1 MPLPRYEG
9 PMMNRASGG
18 TTSLSLALPLQMFA
32 GLVIGLVLAL
42 VWPAFAASL
51 QPIGTAFVEAI
62 RMIIIPLVV
71 ASVTLGTYKMG
82 RDIRQ
87 LGRVAA
93 ISFGWF
99 YFATFC
105 AIVIALVL
113 DGIFHPGVGVGLVPT
128 GKIPPNL
135 AVSIDWVKFLLDL
148 IPSNIIAVMAAQKLL
163 PTLVFSVL
171 FGVALAGVG
180 PQAKPVVDLLEAIMA
195 AMFRLTRWI
204 VALSPLAILAIMA
217 FLFATQ
223 GLAAVLGLAKLIG
236 LMYVG
241 LAIEIVIFCVMLK
254 GLGDRPLHVFRRI
267 LEPLLLAFTTR
278 SSEVTLPVHM
288 KILQEM
294 GIPNKIVSV
303 VLPLGYS
310 FNQDGSI
317 LYQALAGDPRN
328 GVDRDR
334 PSSRGDRVGRWGRRL
349 HGYGSHRGEC
359 ARQHGCHQA
368 GRPFWRPG
376 RDGRG
381 SASVRRT
388 RGLTRNRCAA
398 FSASRCCCCSHGRS
412 AKIAFAW
419 PGGSSSRAS
428 CCNSPSRSCF

>member
-1 MPLPRYEG
+1 
-9 PMMNRASGG
+9 MNSSSSRV
-18 TTSLSLALPLQMFA
+18 SLALPLQMFA

-42 VWPAFAASL
+42 VWPSFAASL
-51 QPIGTAFVEAI
+51 QPIGTAFIEAI
-62 RMIIIPLVV
+62 RMIIIPLIVS
-71 ASVTLGTYKMG
+71 SVTLGTDKMG
-82 RDIRQ
+82 HEVRQ

-148 IPSNIIAVMAAQKLL
+148 IPSNIVNVMAQQKLL

-171 FGVALAGVG
+171 FGVALAGIG
-180 PQAKPVVDLLEAIMA
+180 PRAAPVVDLLEAIMA

-204 VALSPLAILAIMA
+204 IALSPLAILAIMA

-223 GLAAVLGLAKLIG
+223 GLGAVLGLARLIG
-236 LMYVG
+236 LMYLG

-254 GLGDRPLHVFRRI
+254 AMGDRPFYVFRRI
-267 LEPLLLAFTTR
+267 LEPLMLAFTTR

-288 KILQEM
+288 QILQEM

-317 LYQALAGDPRN
+317 LYQALAVTFMAEAYNVALGWPELLTILITVLIASKGGAN
-328 GVDRDR
+328 IPSGSLVILATVLTAIGLPVEAIALVAGVDAFMDM
-334 PSSRGDRVGRWGRRL
+334 GRTAVNVLGNTVATKLVTRFGGRAAMDDDL
-349 HGYGSHRGEC
+349 PATAG
-359 ARQHGCHQA
+359 QA
-368 GRPFWRPG
+368 
-376 RDGRG
+376 
-381 SASVRRT
+381 A
-388 RGLTRNRCAA
+388 
-398 FSASRCCCCSHGRS
+398 
-412 AKIAFAW
+412 
-419 PGGSSSRAS
+419 
-428 CCNSPSRSCF
+428 

>member
-1 MPLPRYEG
+1 V
-9 PMMNRASGG
+9 ASEQPFRSGRI
-18 TTSLSLALPLQMFA
+18 SLALPLQMLA
-32 GLVIGLVLAL
+32 GLLIGLVLAL
-42 VWPAFAASL
+42 LWPSFATAL
-51 QPIGTAFVEAI
+51 QPIGTAFIEAI
-62 RMIIIPLVV
+62 RMIIIPLLV

-82 RDIRQ
+82 ADIRQ

-99 YFATFC
+99 YFASFC

-113 DGIFHPGVGVGLVPT
+113 DGLFQPGRGADLVPT
-128 GKIPPNL
+128 GKIPANL

-148 IPSNIIAVMAAQKLL
+148 IPSNVVAVMASGKLL

-171 FGVALAGVG
+171 FGIALAGIG
-180 PQAKPVVDLLEAIMA
+180 ERAKPMVDVLEAILH

-204 VALSPLAILAIMA
+204 IPLSPLAILALMG

-223 GLAAVLGLAKLIG
+223 GLNAVLALGKLIG

-241 LAIEIVIFCVMLK
+241 LAIEISIFWMMLK
-254 GLGDRPLHVFRRI
+254 AMGDRPLQTFRAI

-288 KILQEM
+288 EILERM

-317 LYQALAGDPRN
+317 LYQTLAVTFLAEAYNVALGWPELLTILITVLIASKGGANIPSGSLVILATVLTAIGLPVEAIALVA
-328 GVDRDR
+328 GVDAFMDM
-334 PSSRGDRVGRWGRRL
+334 GRTAVNVLGNTVATKLVARFGGR
-349 HGYGSHRGEC
+349 
-359 ARQHGCHQA
+359 AAIDQDMPA
-368 GRPFWRPG
+368 PV
-376 RDGRG
+376 G
-381 SASVRRT
+381 SA
-388 RGLTRNRCAA
+388 A
-398 FSASRCCCCSHGRS
+398 
-412 AKIAFAW
+412 
-419 PGGSSSRAS
+419 
-428 CCNSPSRSCF
+428 

>member
-1 MPLPRYEG
+1 
-9 PMMNRASGG
+9 MNSATAG
-18 TTSLSLALPLQMFA
+18 TSRLSLALPLQMFA
-32 GLVIGLVLAL
+32 GLVIGLILAL
-42 VWPAFAASL
+42 VWPGFAASL
-51 QPIGTAFVEAI
+51 QPIGTAFIEAI
-62 RMIIIPLVV
+62 RMIIIPLIV

-93 ISFGWF
+93 ISRSPGEGR
-99 YFATFC
+99 A
-105 AIVIALVL
+105 
-113 DGIFHPGVGVGLVPT
+113 GPGPGVGIGLVPT

-195 AMFRLTRWI
+195 AMFRLTQWI
-204 VALSPLAILAIMA
+204 IALSPLAILAIMA

-254 GLGDRPLHVFRRI
+254 AMGDRPIQVFRRI

-317 LYQALAGDPRN
+317 LYQALAVTFMAEAYNVTLGWPELATILIT
-328 GVDRDR
+328 V
-334 PSSRGDRVGRWGRRL
+334 L
-349 HGYGSHRGEC
+349 I
-359 ARQHGCHQA
+359 
-368 GRPFWRPG
+368 
-376 RDGRG
+376 
-381 SASVRRT
+381 AS
-388 RGLTRNRCAA
+388 
-398 FSASRCCCCSHGRS
+398 
-412 AKIAFAW
+412 K
-419 PGGSSSRAS
+419 GG
-428 CCNSPSRSCF
+428 

>member
-1 MPLPRYEG
+1 MARD
-9 PMMNRASGG
+9 GG
-18 TTSLSLALPLQMFA
+18 GSSTRISLALPLQMLA
-32 GLVIGLVLAL
+32 GLIIGLVLAL
-42 VWPAFAASL
+42 LWPHFTASL
-51 QPIGTAFVEAI
+51 RPIGTAFIEAI
-62 RMIIIPLVV
+62 RMIIIPLLV

-82 RDIRQ
+82 ADIRQ

-113 DGIFHPGVGVGLVPT
+113 NGIFHPGVGVGLVPT
-128 GKIPPNL
+128 GKVPPNL

-148 IPSNIIAVMAAQKLL
+148 IPANIVAVMASGKLL

-171 FGVALAGVG
+171 FGIALAGTG
-180 PQAKPVVDLLEAIMA
+180 EKAKPVVDVLETIMA

-204 VALSPLAILAIMA
+204 IALSPLAILAIMG

-223 GLAAVLGLAKLIG
+223 GLRAVLALGKLIG

-241 LAIEIVIFCVMLK
+241 LAIEIVIFWVMLSAM
-254 GLGDRPLHVFRRI
+254 GDRPLRTFRAI

-288 KILQEM
+288 EILERL

-317 LYQALAGDPRN
+317 LYQALAVCFMAEAYNVTLGWSQLLTILLTVLIASKGGANIPSGSLVILATVLTAIGLPVEAIALVA
-328 GVDRDR
+328 GVDAFMDM
-334 PSSRGDRVGRWGRRL
+334 GRTAINVLGNTVATKLVTRFGGR
-349 HGYGSHRGEC
+349 
-359 ARQHGCHQA
+359 
-368 GRPFWRPG
+368 
-376 RDGRG
+376 
-381 SASVRRT
+381 
-388 RGLTRNRCAA
+388 AA
-398 FSASRCCCCSHGRS
+398 IEEAVPIV
-412 AKIAFAW
+412 ATAAD
-419 PGGSSSRAS
+419 
-428 CCNSPSRSCF
+428 

>member
-1 MPLPRYEG
+1 MTVTAAETRRVSP
-9 PMMNRASGG
+9 
-18 TTSLSLALPLQMFA
+18 ALPLQMFG

-42 VWPAFAASL
+42 VWPSFAASL
-51 QPIGTAFVEAI
+51 QPIGTAFIEAI
-62 RMIIIPLVV
+62 RMIIIPLIV

-87 LGRVAA
+87 LGRVAVIA
-93 ISFGWF
+93 FGWF

-105 AIVIALVL
+105 AIIIALVL
-113 DGIFHPGVGVGLVPT
+113 NGIFQPGVGVGLVPT

-148 IPSNIIAVMAAQKLL
+148 IPSNIVNAMAQQKLL

-171 FGVALAGVG
+171 FGVALAGIG
-180 PQAKPVVDLLEAIMA
+180 PQAKPVVDFLEAIMA
-195 AMFRLTRWI
+195 AMFRLTQWI
-204 VALSPLAILAIMA
+204 IALSPLAILAIMA
-217 FLFATQ
+217 YLFATQ

-241 LAIEIVIFCVMLK
+241 LAIEIAIFCAILAGM
-254 GLGDRPLHVFRRI
+254 GDRPLAVLSRI

-317 LYQALAGDPRN
+317 LYQALAVTFMAEAYNVALGWSELLTILVTVLIASKGGANIPSGSLVILATVLTAIGLPVEAIALVA
-328 GVDRDR
+328 GVDAFMDM
-334 PSSRGDRVGRWGRRL
+334 GRTAVNVLGNTVATKLVTRFGGRAAMDEEL
-349 HGYGSHRGEC
+349 PE
-359 ARQHGCHQA
+359 A
-368 GRPFWRPG
+368 G
-376 RDGRG
+376 
-381 SASVRRT
+381 
-388 RGLTRNRCAA
+388 AA
-398 FSASRCCCCSHGRS
+398 AQ
-412 AKIAFAW
+412 
-419 PGGSSSRAS
+419 
-428 CCNSPSRSCF
+428 